1 MKKIFVILIFVQL
14 IVLVV
19 LIFCFVY
26 FPNTDI
32 EATRKVLILNNYKP
46 IYDAGASKL
55 NGHFRQYGNIV
66 MNGTANTSVYQF
78 DRAFMYDPNVKYYRP
93 PGLPVQP
100 VLRLV
105 REA

>member
-46 IYDAGASKL
+46 IKIGGEGSSKL
-55 NGHFRQYGNIV
+55 WYSTKFKAIAPNGDTCEG
-66 MNGTANTSVYQF
+66 SVSKSLF
-78 DRAFMYDPNVKYYRP
+78 FNDNVISIE
-93 PGLPVQP
+93 Q
-100 VLRLV
+100 
-105 REA
+105 